1 MREEMLDRGRNEK
14 EGTVGEEISDI
25 EEDIRG

>member
-14 EGTVGEEISDI
+14 EGTVREEISDI